1 VSHTHDRHIS
11 VQALARVEGEG
22 AMHVEVTDGRVERV
36 ELEIYEPPR
45 YFEAFLRGRSFLEPP
60 DITARICGICPVAY
74 QLSAINAIESLCGV
88 GPGAGAAQR
97 VELPDGIRQLRRL
110 LYCGEWLESHVLHVF
125 LLHAPDF
132 LGYQGA
138 IEMAADHRELV
149 EMALRMRKA
158 GNQVLEVIGG
168 RAIHPINVRVG
179 GFHRAPSPAE
189 LEALVDELTWGRQAA
204 IETVRLVAGFTFP
217 ELEQS
222 HTYVALRPDDGSGP
236 PGATDYPIEGGRV
249 VSTTGL
255 DLPVEAWPEHFH
267 EEHVAHS
274 TALHGRMRT
283 GGTYLVGP
291 AARFSLN
298 ADRLPDE
305 VAALAREVGCSAP
318 VTNPFRSIVV
328 RALETVYAFD
338 EALRLIAAYAPPA
351 VPSVPVTAVAGVGH
365 GATEAPRGIL
375 YHRYELDAEGRVID
389 AVIVPPTSQNQPA
402 IEEDLLGFVQANLG
416 LDDEQLQWRCEQAI
430 RNYDPCISCSTHYL
444 DLTVVRR

>member
-1 VSHTHDRHIS
+1 VSHTHDRHLS
-11 VQALARVEGEG
+11 VDALARVEGEG
-22 AMHVEVTDGRVERV
+22 AMHVEVTDGLVERV

-74 QLSAINAIESLCGV
+74 QLSAIDAIESLC
-88 GPGAGAAQR
+88 R
-97 VELPDGIRQLRRL
+97 VEVPDGIRQLRRL

-158 GNQVLEVIGG
+158 GNTLLEVVGG

-189 LEALVDELTWGRQAA
+189 LEVLVDELTWGRAAA
-204 IETVRLVAGFTFP
+204 IDTVRLVAGFEFP
-217 ELEQS
+217 ELEQA
-222 HTYVALRPDDGSGP
+222 HTFVALRPEADAVP
-236 PGATDYPIEGGRV
+236 PGATGYPIEAGRV
-249 VSTTGL
+249 VSTDGL
-255 DLPVEAWPEHFH
+255 DVPVAAWPEHFH
-267 EEHVAHS
+267 EEHVPHS
-274 TALHGRMRT
+274 TALHGRMR
-283 GGTYLVGP
+283 GGETYLVGP

-298 ADRLPDE
+298 ADRLPPWI
-305 VAALAREVGCSAP
+305 VALAEEVGCRPP

-328 RALETVYAFD
+328 RAIETVYAFD
-338 EALRLIAAYAPPA
+338 EALRLIAAYRPPEVAA
-351 VPSVPVTAVAGVGH
+351 VPVRPVAGTGH

-375 YHRYELDAEGRVID
+375 YHRYTLDETGTITD

-402 IEEDLLGFVQANLG
+402 IEEDLVGFVQANLD
-416 LDDEQLQWRCEQAI
+416 LDDDRLQWRCEQAI
-430 RNYDPCISCSTHYL
+430 RNYDPCISCSTHFL
-444 DLTVVRR
+444 DLTVRRR

>member
-1 VSHTHDRHIS
+1 VSHRHDRNIS
-11 VQALARVEGEG
+11 VEALARVEGEG
-22 AMHVEVTDGRVERV
+22 AMHVQVTDGHVDRV
-36 ELEIYEPPR
+36 ELRIYEPPR
-45 YFEAFLRGRSFLEPP
+45 YFEAFLRGRSYLEPP

-74 QLSAINAIESLCGV
+74 QLSAINAIESLCVTPGSGRDRGV
-88 GPGAGAAQR
+88 
-97 VELPDGIRQLRRL
+97 EIPDGIRQLRRL

-158 GNQVLEVIGG
+158 GNQLLEVVGG

-179 GFHRAPSPAE
+179 GFHRAPTAPE
-189 LEALVDELTWGRQAA
+189 LEALVDELTWGRDAA
-204 IETVRLVAGFTFP
+204 VRTVRLVAGFEFP
-217 ELEQS
+217 ALEQS
-222 HTYVALRPDDGSGP
+222 HTYVALRPEPGSGP
-236 PGATDYPIEGGRV
+236 PGATDYPLEAGRI

-255 DLPVEAWPEHFH
+255 DVPVEAWPEHFH
-267 EEHVAHS
+267 EEQVERS
-274 TALHGRMRT
+274 TALHGRMRA

-291 AARFSLN
+291 AARFNLN
-298 ADRLPDE
+298 ADRLPPWIADL
-305 VAALAREVGCSAP
+305 ALEVGCTPP
-318 VTNPFRSIVV
+318 VTDPFRSIVI

-338 EALRLIAAYAPPA
+338 EALRLIAAYQPPEVPA
-351 VPSVPVTAVAGVGH
+351 VPVIPVAGVGH

-375 YHRYELDAEGRVID
+375 YHRYRLDEDGTIRD

-402 IEEDLLGFVQANLG
+402 IEEDLVGFVQANLD
-416 LDDEQLQWRCEQAI
+416 LDDDRLQWRCEQAI

-444 DLTVVRR
+444 ELTLERR

>member
-11 VQALARVEGEG
+11 VEALARVEGEG
-22 AMHVEVTDGRVERV
+22 AMHVEVADGRVERV

-45 YFEAFLRGRSFLEPP
+45 YFEAFLRGRSYLEPP

-74 QLSAINAIESLCGV
+74 QLSAINAIESACGV
-88 GPGAGAAQR
+88 E
-97 VELPDGIRQLRRL
+97 VPDGVRQLRRL

-149 EMALRMRKA
+149 EMALRMRKV
-158 GNQVLEVIGG
+158 GNQVLEVVGG

-179 GFHRAPSPAE
+179 GFHRAPAPRE
-189 LEALVDELTWGRQAA
+189 LEVLVDELTWGRQAA
-204 IETVRLVAGFTFP
+204 VETVRLVAGFGFP
-217 ELEQS
+217 ELEQA
-222 HTYVALRPDDGSGP
+222 HTFVALRPEPGSGP
-236 PGATDYPIEGGRV
+236 PGATDYPLEAGRV
-249 VSTTGL
+249 VSTGGL
-255 DLPVEAWPEHFH
+255 DVPVEAWPDHFH
-267 EEHVAHS
+267 EEHVARS
-274 TALHGRMRT
+274 TALHGRMRD

-291 AARFSLN
+291 AARFTLN
-298 ADRLPDE
+298 ADRLPPL
-305 VAALAREVGCSAP
+305 VADLAREVGCVPP
-318 VTNPFRSIVV
+318 VANPFRSIVV

-338 EALRLIAAYAPPA
+338 EALRLIEAYDPPEVAA
-351 VPSVPVTAVAGVGH
+351 VPVAPIAGVGH

-375 YHRYELDAEGRVID
+375 YHRYRIDEEGTIAD

-402 IEEDLLGFVQANLG
+402 IEEDLVGFVQANLD

-444 DLTVVRR
+444 ELTVERR